1 MGNKV
6 WAAFAAGA
14 LLVGAGF
21 VTSIVSAPAT
31 ASAQESEPTED
42 EGFIPRAFSF
52 LEEVLDEL
60 VGDGEITQDQADTIS
75 EAVEDKAAEIK
86 EELEEV
92 RELLK
97 GLLDDGVLTQ
107 DEASQLPDDHW
118 VFGDAFDEAWEDGEL
133 TTEELREARPHPR
146 RDFFKRGFRLGALA
160 DDGGIDQQEYDSLPD
175 DHPLKQAD
183 VSEYLEDGV
192 ITIDELREILRDF
205 QGERPGRLGQNA

>member
-31 ASAQESEPTED
+31 ASAQESDSTED
-42 EGFIPRAFSF
+42 EGFLPRAFNF

-75 EAVEDKAAEIK
+75 EAVEEKAAGIK
-86 EELEEV
+86 EEIEEN

-118 VFGDAFDEAWEDGEL
+118 VFGDAYDEAWEDGEL
-133 TTEELREARPHPR
+133 TTDELREARPHPR

-160 DDGGIDQQEYDSLPD
+160 DDGGIDQEEYDSLPD

-192 ITIDELREILRDF
+192 ITIDELREILGDF